1 MNDEKMEPI
10 LSLCFDVLRQK
21 SGRKMDS
28 AFIEAGFVGVQA
40 EIDLFSITFGR
51 DSHESL
57 FNIFNS
63 AGVFELAQ
71 KKWIAAY
78 HGSRSK
84 IASVNLLSARHIDK
98 TGNNQTVFL

>member
-1 MNDEKMEPI
+1 M
-10 LSLCFDVLRQK
+10 SLCFDMLRQK

-40 EIDLFSITFGR
+40 EIDLFSIRFGR

-57 FNIFNS
+57 FNIFNPV
-63 AGVFELAQ
+63 GVFELAQ
-71 KKWIAAY
+71 KWIGAY